1 MNHLEVLQVE
11 NFQSS
16 AEKSWL
22 KWIEEAESK
31 IGYSLDGDQT
41 TDGYSYDFAYDAWE
55 SGKTVDKYLTSLF

>member
-1 MNHLEVLQVE
+1 MNPLEVWQAEIL
-11 NFQSS
+11 QSS

-22 KWIEEAESK
+22 KWIKEAESK

-55 SGKTVDKYLTSLF
+55 SGKTVDEYLTSLF